1 MKLNDQLTLARRSLA
16 QHPLRTTLTMLGMI
30 IGVAS
35 VITMISLGL
44 GARQQVEE
52 EIERLGTNLLTVHP
66 VMRTTDSLHGGNAGQ
81 HRLTDDDARALASEI
96 AEIRYA
102 IPVVNGIVRL
112 VAGGNNWQAT
122 VIGTHPDY
130 LPARDWQIQDGRNFT
145 MHDVA
150 GSSKVVLIGK
160 TVEQKLSPLKPLLGQ
175 IVRINDVPFRVVGV
189 LAEKGQ
195 LVNGRDEDNLIVS
208 PISTVKARLLGG
220 YYRENRAAAAF
231 LLIKGTS
238 AESLTSVRLAIERIL
253 RDRHRIRSGA
263 KDDFR
268 VRDPVGALSAS
279 KTASETLTLLLACI
293 AAVSL
298 LVGGISIMNIMLVS
312 VVERSREIG
321 IRIAVGATRGDVR
334 TQFLAESAGVALF
347 GGVIGAAVGVAATL
361 LVTVATGWEVLINV
375 WVCLGT
381 LSFSALVGL
390 MSGLYPAFKASA
402 LDPMDAIRQQ

>member
-16 QHPLRTTLTMLGMI
+16 RHPLRTTLTMLGMI

-66 VMRTTDSLHGGNAGQ
+66 VMRTTDSLHGSNAGQ

-96 AEIRYA
+96 AEIRHA
-102 IPVVNGIVRL
+102 IPVVNGIVRV

-130 LPARDWQIQDGRNFT
+130 LPARDWQTQDGRNFT

-195 LVNGRDEDNLIVS
+195 LVNGRDEDNVIV
-208 PISTVKARLLGG
+208 
-220 YYRENRAAAAF
+220 
-231 LLIKGTS
+231 
-238 AESLTSVRLAIERIL
+238 
-253 RDRHRIRSGA
+253 
-263 KDDFR
+263 
-268 VRDPVGALSAS
+268 
-279 KTASETLTLLLACI
+279 
-293 AAVSL
+293 
-298 LVGGISIMNIMLVS
+298 
-312 VVERSREIG
+312 
-321 IRIAVGATRGDVR
+321 
-334 TQFLAESAGVALF
+334 
-347 GGVIGAAVGVAATL
+347 
-361 LVTVATGWEVLINV
+361 
-375 WVCLGT
+375 
-381 LSFSALVGL
+381 
-390 MSGLYPAFKASA
+390 
-402 LDPMDAIRQQ
+402 